1 VCLEVRFADGR
12 PLRRWVLGGSR
23 MEPIEFLFFS
33 MCSFHCLTYDYI
45 STVRSYKVQ
54 GGIGIVSA
62 SMFSFLFFLI
72 SRVNQASYSSRWRT
86 LDSMSISHPALS
98 LARTGEL
105 VVSRTPVTP
114 FRGVLH
120 PPAAAR

>member
-1 VCLEVRFADGR
+1 
-12 PLRRWVLGGSR
+12 